1 MSQEMGVR
9 AGLCTSIDG
18 KYRYKYWRALPAG
31 GPRQEQVCLFLM
43 FHPTT
48 EDEETR
54 DTVHMARDR
63 CATIA
68 EGHGYG
74 MLWTCNLFA
83 FRCTRRERQE
93 LWRNPNPAGLPKN
106 DEFIREAAEKAP
118 TIVCAWGDGDPYAS
132 SEENYRFHGRVAQVV
147 ALLEQAG
154 VEERLHA
161 LAPGLTAHGQPYSP
175 AWRQMPKVPEFKRL
189 GICNGTLGEKIGWQK
204 LSRQR
209 VSSRIGSTAHEATC
223 RGNPQPW

>member
-1 MSQEMGVR
+1 MSQEMEGR
-9 AGLCTSIDG
+9 AGQCTSIDG

-31 GPRQEQVCLFLM
+31 GAREEQGCLFLM

-68 EGHGYG
+68 RGHGYG

-83 FRCTRRERQE
+83 LRCTRSERQK
-93 LWRNPNPAGLPKN
+93 LWHSPDPVGLPEN
-106 DEFIREAAEKAP
+106 DEFIREAAEKAH
-118 TIVCAWGDGDPYAS
+118 TIMCAWGNGDPNAS
-132 SEENYRFHGRVAQVV
+132 SDENCRFHGRVTQIV

-154 VEERLHA
+154 VEDKLHA
-161 LAPGLTAHGQPYSP
+161 LAPGLTARGQPYSP
-175 AWRQMPKVPEFKRL
+175 AWRQMPKIPKFKRL
-189 GICNGTLGEKIGWQK
+189 EICNGRLRKRSG
-204 LSRQR
+204 
-209 VSSRIGSTAHEATC
+209 
-223 RGNPQPW
+223 